1 MMMKI
6 YNLGMDVAPTVKNN
20 KISFVM
26 AQAER
31 NLNANLMFPVLMAY
45 VSQIDSNLVTMAILF
60 LGMDALLV
68 VKFNSNGHAFKI
80 QKDFQVVL
88 KILSN
93 LLMKMIIILS
103 DQYVEISFNQVK
115 IVMTVTKE
123 VETVVVLDA

>member
-1 MMMKI
+1 
-6 YNLGMDVAPTVKNN
+6 
-20 KISFVM
+20 M

-45 VSQIDSNLVTMAILF
+45 VSQIDSNLVTITILF
-60 LGMDALLV
+60 LGMDALLA

-88 KILSN
+88 KSLSN

-115 IVMTVTKE
+115 IVMTVTQ
-123 VETVVVLDA
+123 